1 MDKYEYL
8 LKSLNFNKVEDSF
21 VLKVFNDNILS
32 YQIMITA
39 MRPYAEKLTNGGK
52 INDKLK
58 KYLDENES
66 YKSIKSITIKN
77 FENNRLNDQLNINI
91 IYDSGNSEYSMPFE
105 KNFDRIF
112 LEVLR
117 ENRDKKLNS
126 IL

>member
-1 MDKYEYL
+1 MNQYEHI

-21 VLKVFNDNILS
+21 ILEHFTDNILS
-32 YQIMITA
+32 YQIMIT
-39 MRPYAEKLTNGGK
+39 TNGGK

-91 IYDSGNSEYSMPFE
+91 IYDSGNSEYLMPFE
-105 KNFDRIF
+105 KNFDKIF

>member
-32 YQIMITA
+32 YQIMIT
-39 MRPYAEKLTNGGK
+39 TNGGK

-91 IYDSGNSEYSMPFE
+91 IYDSGNSEYLMPFE
-105 KNFDRIF
+105 KNFDKIF

>member
-21 VLKVFNDNILS
+21 ILEHFTDNILS
-32 YQIMITA
+32 YQIMIT
-39 MRPYAEKLTNGGK
+39 TNGGK

-91 IYDSGNSEYSMPFE
+91 IYDSGNSEYLMPFE
-105 KNFDRIF
+105 KNFDKIF

>member
-1 MDKYEYL
+1 MNKYENL
-8 LKSLNFNKVEDSF
+8 FKSLNFNKVEDSF
-21 VLKVFNDNILS
+21 ILEHFTDNILS
-32 YQIMITA
+32 YQIMIT
-39 MRPYAEKLTNGGK
+39 TNGGK

-66 YKSIKSITIKN
+66 YKSIKSITIKD

-91 IYDSGNSEYSMPFE
+91 IYDSGNSEYLMPFE
-105 KNFDRIF
+105 KNFDKIF

>member
-32 YQIMITA
+32 YQIMIT
-39 MRPYAEKLTNGGK
+39 TNGGK

-66 YKSIKSITIKN
+66 YKSIKSITIKD

>member
-1 MDKYEYL
+1 MNKYEYL

-21 VLKVFNDNILS
+21 ILEHFTDNILS
-32 YQIMITA
+32 YQIMIT
-39 MRPYAEKLTNGGK
+39 TNGGK

-91 IYDSGNSEYSMPFE
+91 IYDSGNSEYLMPFE
-105 KNFDRIF
+105 KNFDKIF